1 MDELDLGG
9 GSSFGFDLTVG
20 DPDLSLGWM
29 TDSSVSPYLDASWLG
44 SLGSMADLS
53 NLNLGG
59 LSISDVLAAAKKLM
73 ANPATATAGAT
84 GLAALMNSLNKGS
97 GSAPTGYQGGIP
109 YYTASREQTPA
120 PAYKPYAQF
129 DRAATGT
136 YRPGQG
142 GISYFTPMKYASTG
156 FVPKTAEEF
165 LTGPATGTTTPAAET
180 TTPADAANTTN
191 PVLPETVSTEPLKDD
206 GTPRAYANGGIAMLA
221 KGGRYIK
228 GPGDGVS
235 DSVPAVI
242 ESARGGQPAKLADG
256 EFVFPARVVAE
267 IGNGSNEAGARKLYA
282 LLDKIEARAKGAK
295 RGKPSGAD
303 KELNKLA

>member
-1 MDELDLGG
+1 MDDDLNL
-9 GSSFGFDLTVG
+9 SVSNPFGFDLTVG
-20 DPDLSLGWM
+20 DPDLSLGWL
-29 TDSSVSPYLDASWLG
+29 TDSNTNPFLDASWLG
-44 SLGSMADLS
+44 SLGSVADLS

-59 LSISDVLAAAKKLM
+59 LSLSDIWNKAKGLL
-73 ANPATATAGAT
+73 PTTPGGITAGAA
-84 GLAALMNSLNKGS
+84 GIAALMNALNKGS

-109 YYTASREQTPA
+109 YYTASREQTAA
-120 PAYKPYAQF
+120 PVYTPYAQF
-129 DRAATGT
+129 DKAQTGA

-142 GISYFTPMKYASTG
+142 GISYFSPMKYTSTG
-156 FVPKTAEEF
+156 FVPTKAEEF
-165 LTGPATGTTTPAAET
+165 LTGPATAPVAET
-180 TTPADAANTTN
+180 LAPADTVNTEN
-191 PVLPETVSTEPLKDD
+191 PVVVETASTEPLKDD
-206 GTPRAYANGGIAMLA
+206 GTPRAYADGGIAMLS

-282 LLDKIEARAKGAK
+282 LLDKIEARAKSAK

-303 KELNKLA
+303 KELNKFA

>member
-1 MDELDLGG
+1 MGLFDDFNLSDWSYLPSGDVSSSDLNLMGDLGG
-9 GSSFGFDLTVG
+9 ETLSPSDWTFAALLNG
-20 DPDLSLGWM
+20 DLS
-29 TDSSVSPYLDASWLG
+29 Y
-44 SLGSMADLS
+44 
-53 NLNLGG
+53 
-59 LSISDVLAAAKKLM
+59 AAATAGPMFTSLLDKAKTLLSD
-73 ANPATATAGAT
+73 PKTATAGAA
-84 GLAALMNSLNKGS
+84 GLAALMNSMNKS
-97 GSAPTGYQGGIP
+97 SSNAPVGYQGGIP
-109 YYTASREQTPA
+109 AFTAERAQTTP
-120 PAYKPYAQF
+120 PAYTPYAQF
-129 DRAATGT
+129 DPAKAGA

-142 GISYFTPMKYASTG
+142 GISYFAPMKY
-156 FVPKTAEEF
+156 TATE
-165 LTGPATGTTTPAAET
+165 PAATNTTTPAT
-180 TTPADAANTTN
+180 TT
-191 PVLPETVSTEPLKDD
+191 ETASGTD
-206 GTPRAYANGGIAMLA
+206 GMQEGGTQEGTWDSGIERAYADGGIAMLA

>member
-1 MDELDLGG
+1 MGLFDDFNFFDWGGTSDDVSQSDLNLMGDLGG
-9 GSSFGFDLTVG
+9 TT
-20 DPDLSLGWM
+20 LS
-29 TDSSVSPYLDASWLG
+29 P
-44 SLGSMADLS
+44 
-53 NLNLGG
+53 
-59 LSISDVLAAAKKLM
+59 SDWTLAALLNGDFSYAGATSGATLSSLWDTAKKLM
-73 ANPATATAGAT
+73 SNPATATAGAA
-84 GLAALMNSLNKGS
+84 GLAALMNSMNKGS

-109 YYTASREQTPA
+109 YYTASREQTAA
-120 PAYKPYAQF
+120 PVYTPYAQF
-129 DRAATGT
+129 DKAQTGA

-142 GISYFTPMKYASTG
+142 GISYFSPMKYTSTG
-156 FVPKTAEEF
+156 FVPTKAEEF
-165 LTGPATGTTTPAAET
+165 LTGPATAPVAET
-180 TTPADAANTTN
+180 LAPADTVNTEN
-191 PVLPETVSTEPLKDD
+191 PVVVETASTEPLKDD
-206 GTPRAYANGGIAMLA
+206 GTPRAYADGGIAMLA

-282 LLDKIEARAKGAK
+282 LLDKIEARAKSAK

>member
-1 MDELDLGG
+1 MGLFEDFNFFDWGGTSDDVSQSDLNLMGDLGG
-9 GSSFGFDLTVG
+9 TT
-20 DPDLSLGWM
+20 LS
-29 TDSSVSPYLDASWLG
+29 P
-44 SLGSMADLS
+44 
-53 NLNLGG
+53 
-59 LSISDVLAAAKKLM
+59 SDWTLAALLNGDLGYAAATAGSTFSSLLDQAKKLM
-73 ANPATATAGAT
+73 SNPATATAGAA
-84 GLAALMNSLNKGS
+84 GIAALMNAMSKGS

-109 YYTASREQTPA
+109 YHTASREQTPA

-129 DRAATGT
+129 DKAQPGA

-142 GISYFTPMKYASTG
+142 GISYFSPMKYTSTG
-156 FVPKTAEEF
+156 FVPTKAEEF
-165 LTGPATGTTTPAAET
+165 LTGPTTTPVAET
-180 TTPADAANTTN
+180 LAPAETVNTTN
-191 PVLPETVSTEPLKDD
+191 PVVPETASTEPLKDD
-206 GTPRAYANGGIAMLA
+206 GTPRAYADGGIAMLA

-242 ESARGGQPAKLADG
+242 ESAGGGQPAKLADG

-267 IGNGSNEAGARKLYA
+267 IGNGSNAAGARKLYA
-282 LLDKIEARAKGAK
+282 LLDKIEARAKSAK